1 MRHHKPTLI
10 DDAND
15 RADGRVA
22 VERPAG
28 GGLCQFWGVA
38 LASNLSAYANASNQ
52 SVEFAQRTERSTI
65 KAELKIQQITG
76 RVRMTH
82 DR

>member
-1 MRHHKPTLI
+1 MRTTEPTGASQLS
-10 DDAND
+10 
-15 RADGRVA
+15 GRLA
-22 VERPAG
+22 VDYVN
-28 GGLCQFWGVA
+28 FGV
-38 LASNLSAYANASNQ
+38 SAYANASNQ